1 MGALK
6 MNVHDSMV
14 VRYSADL
21 ENETFAMYLK
31 PDTEEG
37 VKEVNFEGVLAHWFE
52 YVASWNVLY
61 DIEELD
67 VKTFRSYFKKVLLE
81 GKSDGWPLFFETLED
96 LEEQLVNKGYKTYYI
111 SGCCGIT
118 GFVIA
123 EQVSVKV

>member
-1 MGALK
+1 

-37 VKEVNFEGVLAHWFE
+37 VKEVIFKGVLAHWFE

-67 VKTFRSYFKKVLLE
+67 VKTFTSYFKKVLLE

-96 LEEQLVNKGYKTYYI
+96 FRMCTGWLVVMIIVSFCAMWMI
-111 SGCCGIT
+111 SMT
-118 GFVIA
+118 
-123 EQVSVKV
+123 